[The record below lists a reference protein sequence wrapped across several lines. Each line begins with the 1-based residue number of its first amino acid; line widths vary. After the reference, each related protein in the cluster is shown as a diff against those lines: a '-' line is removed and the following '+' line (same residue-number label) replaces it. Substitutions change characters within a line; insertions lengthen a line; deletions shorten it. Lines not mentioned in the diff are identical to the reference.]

1 MKKLLANFESLNE
14 NNMTEIKTDFEI
26 RQAEEEDVPEILEL
40 IKALAEFENLSDEVI
55 ATEEL
60 LKTTLF
66 GINSPA
72 EVQIAYD
79 KNKTLGFALYFRTFS
94 TFLGRP
100 GIYLED
106 LYVRENA
113 RGKGVGEAL
122 LRRLAQ
128 RTREIGGGRLEW
140 AVLNWNEPAIGF
152 YQKMGAAPLDEW
164 TTYRVTGI
172 NLQELA
178 ED

>member
-1 MKKLLANFESLNE
+1 
-14 NNMTEIKTDFEI
+14 MTEIKTDFEI
-26 RQAEEEDVPEILEL
+26 RQAKEEDLPEILEL
-40 IKALAEFENLSDEVI
+40 IKALAEFENLSDEVV

-60 LKTTLF
+60 LKKTLF
-66 GINSPA
+66 GKNSPA

-106 LYVRENA
+106 LYVRESA

-128 RTREIGGGRLEW
+128 RTLAIGGGRLEW
-140 AVLNWNEPAIGF
+140 SVLNWNEAAIKF
-152 YQKMGAAPLDEW
+152 YQKMGASPLDEW
-164 TTYRVTGI
+164 TMFRVTGDK
-172 NLQELA
+172 LKELA
-178 ED
+178 EE

>member
-1 MKKLLANFESLNE
+1 
-14 NNMTEIKTDFEI
+14 MTEIKTDFEI

-40 IKALAEFENLSDEVI
+40 IKALAEFENLSDEVV

-60 LKTTLF
+60 LKITLF

-79 KNKTLGFALYFRTFS
+79 KNNTLGFALYFRSFS

-164 TTYRVTGI
+164 TTYRVTGK

>member
-1 MKKLLANFESLNE
+1 
-14 NNMTEIKTDFEI
+14 MTEIKADFEI

-40 IKALAEFENLSDEVI
+40 IKALAEFENLSDEVV

-60 LKTTLF
+60 LKITLF

-72 EVQIAYD
+72 EVQIAFD

-100 GIYLED
+100 GIYLEY

-128 RTREIGGGRLEW
+128 RTRELGGGRLEW

-164 TTYRVTGI
+164 TTYRVTGK

>member
-1 MKKLLANFESLNE
+1 MK
-14 NNMTEIKTDFEI
+14 EIKTDFEI

-40 IKALAEFENLSDEVI
+40 IKALAEFENLSEEVV

-60 LKTTLF
+60 LKITLF

-79 KNKTLGFALYFRTFS
+79 KNNTLGFALYFRSFS

-106 LYVRENA
+106 LYVRESS

-164 TTYRVTGI
+164 TTYRVTGK

>member
-1 MKKLLANFESLNE
+1 
-14 NNMTEIKTDFEI
+14 MTEIKTDFEI

-40 IKALAEFENLSDEVI
+40 IKALAEFENLSDEVV

-60 LKTTLF
+60 LKITLF

-72 EVQIAYD
+72 EVQIAYE
-79 KNKTLGFALYFRTFS
+79 KNNTLGFALYFRSFS

-140 AVLNWNEPAIGF
+140 AVLNWNEPAIVF
-152 YQKMGAAPLDEW
+152 YQKMGAVPLDEW
-164 TTYRVTGI
+164 TTYRVTGK

>member
-1 MKKLLANFESLNE
+1 MK
-14 NNMTEIKTDFEI
+14 EIKSDFKI
-26 RQAEEEDVPEILEL
+26 RQAEVADVADILTLIREL
-40 IKALAEFENLSDEVI
+40 ALYENLLDAVV

-60 LKTTLF
+60 LKETLF

-72 EVQIAYD
+72 EVQLAYAED
-79 KNKTLGFALYFRTFS
+79 GILGFALYFRTFS

-106 LYVRENA
+106 LYVRESA
-113 RGKGVGEAL
+113 RGRGLGEAL
-122 LRRLAQ
+122 LRQLAN
-128 RTREIGGGRLEW
+128 RTLEIGGGRLEW

-152 YQKMGAAPLDEW
+152 YKKMGAAPLDEW
-164 TTYRVTGI
+164 TTYRVSGE

-178 ED
+178 KN

>member
-1 MKKLLANFESLNE
+1 
-14 NNMTEIKTDFEI
+14 MTEIKTDFEI

-40 IKALAEFENLSDEVI
+40 IKALAEFENLSDEVV

-60 LKTTLF
+60 LKITLF

-79 KNKTLGFALYFRTFS
+79 KKNTLGFALYFRSFS

-164 TTYRVTGI
+164 TTYRVTGK

>member
-1 MKKLLANFESLNE
+1 MK
-14 NNMTEIKTDFEI
+14 EIKSDFKM
-26 RQAEEEDVPEILEL
+26 RQAEVGDVAEILTL
-40 IKALAEFENLSDEVI
+40 IKELALYEHLLDEVV

-60 LKTTLF
+60 LKETVF

-72 EVQIAYD
+72 EVQLAYAED
-79 KNKTLGFALYFRTFS
+79 GILGFALYFRTFS

-106 LYVRENA
+106 LYVRESA
-113 RGKGVGEAL
+113 RGRGVGEAL
-122 LRRLAQ
+122 LSQLAH
-128 RTREIGGGRLEW
+128 RTLEIGGGRLEW

-164 TTYRVTGI
+164 TTYRVTGE
-172 NLQELA
+172 NLQKLA
-178 ED
+178 KK

>member
-1 MKKLLANFESLNE
+1 
-14 NNMTEIKTDFEI
+14 MTEIKTDFEI

-40 IKALAEFENLSDEVI
+40 IKALAEFENLSDEVV

-60 LKTTLF
+60 LKIKLF
-66 GINSPA
+66 GKNSPA

-106 LYVRENA
+106 LYVRESS

-140 AVLNWNEPAIGF
+140 SVLNWNEAAIKF
-152 YQKMGAAPLDEW
+152 YQKMGASPLDEW
-164 TTYRVTGI
+164 TMFRVTG
-172 NLQELA
+172 NKLKKLA
-178 ED
+178 EE

>member
-1 MKKLLANFESLNE
+1 
-14 NNMTEIKTDFEI
+14 MTEIKTDFEI

-40 IKALAEFENLSDEVI
+40 IKALAEFENLSDEVV

-60 LKTTLF
+60 LKITLF

-79 KNKTLGFALYFRTFS
+79 KNNTLGFALYFRSFS

-164 TTYRVTGI
+164 TIYRVTGK

>member
-1 MKKLLANFESLNE
+1 
-14 NNMTEIKTDFEI
+14 MTEIKTDFEI

-40 IKALAEFENLSDEVI
+40 IKALAEFENLSDEVV

-60 LKTTLF
+60 LKITLF

-72 EVQIAYD
+72 EVQIAFD
-79 KNKTLGFALYFRTFS
+79 KNKTLGFALYFRSFS

-164 TTYRVTGI
+164 TTYRVTGK

>member
-1 MKKLLANFESLNE
+1 
-14 NNMTEIKTDFEI
+14 MTEIKTDFEI

-40 IKALAEFENLSDEVI
+40 IKALAEFENLSDEVV

-60 LKTTLF
+60 LKITLF

-79 KNKTLGFALYFRTFS
+79 KNNTLGFALYFRSFS

-152 YQKMGAAPLDEW
+152 YQKIGASPLDEW
-164 TTYRVTGI
+164 TTYRVTGK

>member
-1 MKKLLANFESLNE
+1 
-14 NNMTEIKTDFEI
+14 MTEIKTDFEI

-40 IKALAEFENLSDEVI
+40 IKALAEFENLSDEVV

-60 LKTTLF
+60 LKITLF

-79 KNKTLGFALYFRTFS
+79 KNNTLGFALYFRSFS

-140 AVLNWNEPAIGF
+140 AVLSWNEPAIGF

-164 TTYRVTGI
+164 TTYRVTGK

>member
-1 MKKLLANFESLNE
+1 
-14 NNMTEIKTDFEI
+14 MTEIKTDFEI

-40 IKALAEFENLSDEVI
+40 IKALAKFENLSDEVV

-60 LKTTLF
+60 LKITLF

-113 RGKGVGEAL
+113 RGKGVGDAL

-164 TTYRVTGI
+164 TTYRVTGK

>member
-1 MKKLLANFESLNE
+1 
-14 NNMTEIKTDFEI
+14 MTEIKTDFEI
-26 RQAEEEDVPEILEL
+26 RPAKEEDVPEILEL
-40 IKALAEFENLSDEVI
+40 IKALAEFENLSDEVV

-60 LKTTLF
+60 LKITLF

-79 KNKTLGFALYFRTFS
+79 KNKTLGFALYFHTFS

-122 LRRLAQ
+122 LRQLAQ

-152 YQKMGAAPLDEW
+152 YQKMGAAPLEEW
-164 TTYRVTGI
+164 TTYRVTGK

>member
-1 MKKLLANFESLNE
+1 
-14 NNMTEIKTDFEI
+14 MTEIKTDFEI

-40 IKALAEFENLSDEVI
+40 IKALAEFENLSGEVV

-60 LKTTLF
+60 LKITLF

-79 KNKTLGFALYFRTFS
+79 KNNTLGFALYFRSFS

-164 TTYRVTGI
+164 TTYRVTGK

>member
-1 MKKLLANFESLNE
+1 
-14 NNMTEIKTDFEI
+14 MTEIKTDFEI
-26 RQAEEEDVPEILEL
+26 RQAKEEDVPEILEL
-40 IKALAEFENLSDEVI
+40 IKALAKFENLSDEVV

-60 LKTTLF
+60 LKKTLF

-106 LYVRENA
+106 LYVRESG

-164 TTYRVTGI
+164 TTYRVTGK

>member
-1 MKKLLANFESLNE
+1 
-14 NNMTEIKTDFEI
+14 MTEIKTDFEI

-40 IKALAEFENLSDEVI
+40 IKALAEFENLSDEVV

-60 LKTTLF
+60 LKITLF
-66 GINSPA
+66 GINSQA

-79 KNKTLGFALYFRTFS
+79 KNKTLGFALYFRSFS

-164 TTYRVTGI
+164 TTYRVTGK

>member
-1 MKKLLANFESLNE
+1 
-14 NNMTEIKTDFEI
+14 MTEIKTDYEI
-26 RQAEEEDVPEILEL
+26 RQAEVEDVPEILEL
-40 IKALAEFENLSDEVI
+40 IKALAEFENLSEEVV

-60 LKTTLF
+60 LKITLF

-72 EVQIAYD
+72 EVQIAFD
-79 KNKTLGFALYFRTFS
+79 KNKTLGFALYFRSFS

-164 TTYRVTGI
+164 TTYRVTGK

>member
-1 MKKLLANFESLNE
+1 
-14 NNMTEIKTDFEI
+14 MTEIKTDFEI
-26 RQAEEEDVPEILEL
+26 RQAKEEDVPEILEL
-40 IKALAEFENLSDEVI
+40 IKALAEFENLSDEVV

-60 LKTTLF
+60 LKKTLF

-152 YQKMGAAPLDEW
+152 YQKMGAAPLEEW
-164 TTYRVTGI
+164 TTYRVTGK

>member
-1 MKKLLANFESLNE
+1 MAGIN
-14 NNMTEIKTDFEI
+14 TDFEI

-40 IKALAEFENLSDEVI
+40 IKALAEFENLSEEVV

-60 LKTTLF
+60 LKITLF

-79 KNKTLGFALYFRTFS
+79 KNNTLGFALYFRSFS

-122 LRRLAQ
+122 LSRLAQ

-164 TTYRVTGI
+164 TTYRVTGK

>member
-1 MKKLLANFESLNE
+1 
-14 NNMTEIKTDFEI
+14 MTEIKTNFEI

-40 IKALAEFENLSDEVI
+40 IKALAEFENLSDEVV

-60 LKTTLF
+60 LKITLF

-79 KNKTLGFALYFRTFS
+79 KNNTLGFALYFRSFS

-122 LRRLAQ
+122 LSRLAQ

-164 TTYRVTGI
+164 TTYRVTGK

>member
-1 MKKLLANFESLNE
+1 
-14 NNMTEIKTDFEI
+14 MTEIKTDFEI
-26 RQAEEEDVPEILEL
+26 RQAEEDDVPEILEL
-40 IKALAEFENLSDEVI
+40 IKALAEFENLSDEVV

-60 LKTTLF
+60 LKITLF

-72 EVQIAYD
+72 EVQIAFD
-79 KNKTLGFALYFRTFS
+79 KNKTLGFALYFRSFS
-94 TFLGRP
+94 TLLGRP

-164 TTYRVTGI
+164 TTYRVTGK